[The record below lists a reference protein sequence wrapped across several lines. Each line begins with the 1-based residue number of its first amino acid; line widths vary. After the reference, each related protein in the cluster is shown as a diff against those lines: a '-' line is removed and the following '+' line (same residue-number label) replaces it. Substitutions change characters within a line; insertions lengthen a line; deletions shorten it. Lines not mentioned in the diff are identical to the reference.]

1 MSVKR
6 IYVEKK
12 APYAVEAKQLLWE
25 IRHILQIKTVTGL
38 RLLNRYDVE
47 GVDDALYQKCLP
59 VVFSEPQVDVTYT
72 ELPHGA
78 KAVFAVEYLPGRPA
92 RSASSWWG
100 SAPARR
106 CAVRACICWRAI
118 SRRMSWRA

>member
-47 GVDDALYQKCLP
+47 GVDDALYQKCLWSTCR
-59 VVFSEPQVDVTYT
+59 VSMTS
-72 ELPHGA
+72 A
-78 KAVFAVEYLPGRPA
+78 RRPA
-92 RSASSWWG
+92 RSASSWWD

-106 CAVRACICWRAI
+106 FAVRACICWTAI

>member
-72 ELPHGA
+72 ELPQGA
-78 KAVFAVEYLPGRPA
+78 KAVFAVEYLPGVLRGVHPA
-92 RSASSWWG
+92 G
-100 SAPARR
+100 G
-106 CAVRACICWRAI
+106 AVRPPDGSQCARVSAG
-118 SRRMSWRA
+118 RRFHGG